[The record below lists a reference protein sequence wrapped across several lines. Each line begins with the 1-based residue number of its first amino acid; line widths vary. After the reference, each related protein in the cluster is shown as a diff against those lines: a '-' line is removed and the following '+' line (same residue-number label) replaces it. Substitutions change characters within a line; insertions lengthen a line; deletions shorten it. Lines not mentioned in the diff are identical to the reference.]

1 MGSDTQCWPGAKM
14 NKKLI
19 AKNVT
24 DSFWIVQSDGEKVGN
39 IEIDAD
45 GVVMKQG
52 SVTERFARLED
63 LQRKYPVEF
72 VKYSA
77 AVSPATNDALDYP
90 TRTAAYNAEWDIQL
104 QLPLY
109 TTEPDSRSK
118 RCAGFYIVNQITSGW
133 TRVWCPKLLAIRRN
147 QYMGP
152 FTSLELMQAAWD
164 QLQAQGGQI

>member
-1 MGSDTQCWPGAKM
+1 M

-24 DSFWIVQSDGEKVGN
+24 DSFWIVQFDGEKVGN

-45 GVVMKQG
+45 GVVMQQG
-52 SVTERFARLED
+52 QVTERFARLAD

-77 AVSPATNDALDYP
+77 TPTPASTDVLGYL
-90 TRTAAYNAEWDIQL
+90 TRTAAYNAEWDMQL

-118 RCAGFYIVNQITSGW
+118 RCAGFYIVNQISNSW
-133 TRVWCPKLLAIRRN
+133 SRVWCPKLLAIRRN

-152 FTSLELMQAAWD
+152 FTSRELMQAAWD
-164 QLQAQGGQI
+164 QLQDQGGQV